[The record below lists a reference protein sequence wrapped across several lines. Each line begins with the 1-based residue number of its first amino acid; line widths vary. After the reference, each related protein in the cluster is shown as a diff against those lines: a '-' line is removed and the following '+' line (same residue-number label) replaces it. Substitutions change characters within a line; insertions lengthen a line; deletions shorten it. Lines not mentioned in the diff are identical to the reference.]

1 MSKKLRGSCE
11 YYKDFFN
18 KDIYGDKQITGSG
31 IQKFG
36 NHITSINEHIT
47 IKGFKYLANKA
58 RIDGHQKETT
68 NVDDCLPEKRCI
80 LTFMF
85 DNENKGIG
93 EVGFFDYLDQVEP
106 VISFKSYE
114 KICNNICKST
124 HLLIS
129 ETIETSNEDDE
140 TSINGKNNYS
150 IVYSVIINKK
160 SPPYNTGKTVFTI
173 DEYTKFVDENKNKN
187 PTELPRLNLFVNIDN
202 FVKTELSYTEWLKT
216 QLKTSPTVESS
227 KTDVLPTVELPK
239 TDESPKTDQLST
251 GDDDKDG
258 PPPEYDRDPPP
269 GYDDQ
274 NYTTGPTSEDDKNPP
289 SGKGGARS
297 RRCRKDRKNKSRRCR
312 KSKRRNNKKRRRNT
326 RR

>member
-1 MSKKLRGSCE
+1 MAKRGSCE

-18 KDIYGDKQITGSG
+18 KRNYEDKTFTSSG
-31 IQKFG
+31 IQKSG
-36 NHITSINEHIT
+36 NGSVILSLGEHMT
-47 IKGFKYLANKA
+47 IAGFQHLAHQERRKA
-58 RIDGHQKETT
+58 GYNNTPQI
-68 NVDDCLPEKRCI
+68 NVDDCLPENRCI

-85 DNENKGIG
+85 DNKNKGIG
-93 EVGFFDYLDQVEP
+93 EVGFYDYLKQVTP

-114 KICNNICKST
+114 EICNNICKST

-129 ETIETSNEDDE
+129 EGIETSNKDDE

-150 IVYSVIINKK
+150 IIYSDITSNKK
-160 SPPYNTGKTVFTI
+160 SPPYHIGKTVFTI
-173 DEYTKFVDENKNKN
+173 DEYTKFVDENKNEN

-216 QLKTSPTVESS
+216 QLKTSP

-258 PPPEYDRDPPP
+258 PPPGYDEYDRDPPP
-269 GYDDQ
+269 GYYDQ
-274 NYTTGPTSEDDKNPP
+274 NYTTGPT
-289 SGKGGARS
+289 GGARS

>member
-1 MSKKLRGSCE
+1 MAKRGSCE

-18 KDIYGDKQITGSG
+18 KRNYEDKTFTSSG
-31 IQKFG
+31 IQKSG
-36 NHITSINEHIT
+36 NGSVILSLGEHMTIAGFQHLAHQERRKAGYTNTPQINVE
-47 IKGFKYLANKA
+47 
-58 RIDGHQKETT
+58 E
-68 NVDDCLPEKRCI
+68 CLPENRCI

-93 EVGFFDYLDQVEP
+93 EVGFYDYLKQVTP

-114 KICNNICKST
+114 EICNNICKST

-129 ETIETSNEDDE
+129 ENIETSNEDDE

-150 IVYSVIINKK
+150 IVYSVVINKR
-160 SPPYNTGKTVFTI
+160 SPSPGSPYYTGKTVFTI

-216 QLKTSPTVESS
+216 QLKTSP
-227 KTDVLPTVELPK
+227 KPDVLPTVESPNPDPLP
-239 TDESPKTDQLST
+239 T
-251 GDDDKDG
+251 GDDDDEDG
-258 PPPEYDRDPPP
+258 PPPGYYDK
-269 GYDDQ
+269 
-274 NYTTGPTSEDDKNPP
+274 NYTTGPT
-289 SGKGGARS
+289 GGARS